1 MMTFS
6 LQNITHSYHVATPVL
21 EDVSIHIQKGKVHA
35 LLGMNGAGKSTLLK
49 IATGEI
55 QPVVGDIKIDTQSV
69 SFTSPRDAKKH
80 GISFVTQ
87 EVDHGLIPGLS
98 VLENV
103 LIDHLAMQNKLLFSK
118 SKLIA
123 LAKQHLQTVQV
134 NLNVSEDVSNCSLH
148 EKQLLL
154 IARALSN
161 NTNYLLLDEPT
172 SSLGPKEVETFGKLL
187 KDLTSKGIGIL
198 LVSHRLSEIRN
209 FADDVTVLHNGQ
221 VALSETITTITDQQ
235 IVEAMTGKQLTLPI
249 NTAPKTGSEELFKVQ
264 ELLLHEGHS
273 PLSLTIR
280 KGETVVIY
288 GLIGSGKTTLAETLF
303 GALHTYHAE
312 IDGQKLTIKTP
323 RDAIKAKIALVP
335 EERRKQ
341 GVFLSEDIIS
351 HTNLHQSGWKRKQ
364 TELND
369 ATTAISS
376 FGISPNDP
384 KAHIHS
390 LSGGNQQ
397 KVSIAKWRGF
407 KPNLF
412 LLDEPTKGVDIA
424 AKQDIFQFI
433 RNITE
438 NGSSVIYFTG
448 EQDEA
453 LHIAD
458 RILILANGEF
468 VGEYLPSELSPEQLL
483 HLSEGSY
490 SIESRS

>member
-6 LQNITHSYHVATPVL
+6 LQNITHSYHISTPVL
-21 EDVSIHIQKGKVHA
+21 ENVSINIQKGKVHA

-55 QPVVGDIKIDTQSV
+55 QPVAGNIKIDNQSI

-103 LIDHLAMQNKLLFSK
+103 LIDHLAMQNKVLFSK
-118 SKLIA
+118 SKLVS
-123 LAKQHLQTVQV
+123 LAKQHLQTVQAD
-134 NLNVSEDVSNCSLH
+134 LNVSEDVSNCSLH

-172 SSLGPKEVETFGKLL
+172 SSLGPKEVETFGQLL
-187 KDLTSKGIGIL
+187 KDLTSKGIGIIL
-198 LVSHRLSEIRN
+198 ISHRLSEIRN
-209 FADDVTVLHNGQ
+209 FADDVTILHNGK
-221 VALSETITTITDQQ
+221 VAISEAITKVTDQQ

-249 NTAPKTGSEELFKVQ
+249 NRAPKRGNEELFKVQ
-264 ELLLHEGHS
+264 ELPLHKDHS
-273 PLSLTIR
+273 PLSLTVR

-303 GALHTYHAE
+303 GTHHTYHAE
-312 IDGQKLTIKTP
+312 IDGQTITIKTP

-351 HTNLHQSGWKRKQ
+351 HTNLHQSGWRRKQ
-364 TELND
+364 TELNN

-376 FGISPNDP
+376 FSISPNDP
-384 KAHIHS
+384 KAFIHS

-397 KVSIAKWRGF
+397 KVSIAKWHGF

-433 RNITE
+433 RNITDG
-438 NGSSVIYFTG
+438 GSSVIYFTG

-458 RILILANGEF
+458 RIFILANGEF
-468 VGEYLPSELSPEQLL
+468 VGEYLPDELSPEQLL